1 MKDLKKIASN
11 KPKQVPSSKRQ
22 QEQRVHQ
29 SIKFRWET
37 ITIYKIRADT
47 NKRPI
52 KQGAR
57 IGDAQEINRKI
68 DAHPKQIGV
77 IMRNASLDDKQFAK
91 RSGRKQNRIGDYIF
105 TKTIKSIENQLT
117 YKRKNSACSDNTMV
131 HLIKNLMYD
140 N

>member
-1 MKDLKKIASN
+1 MYQMKDLKKIARK

-29 SIKFRWET
+29 SKIRWET

-57 IGDAQEINRKI
+57 IGDAQEVNRKI

-77 IMRNASLDDKQFAK
+77 D
-91 RSGRKQNRIGDYIF
+91 
-105 TKTIKSIENQLT
+105 IKECFS
-117 YKRKNSACSDNTMV
+117 
-131 HLIKNLMYD
+131 
-140 N
+140 